1 MTSEQPDDVTP
12 DPERV
17 VARADDP
24 TAEEA
29 AVGSDDPEAQA
40 EAILEESDERTL
52 GRDGSP
58 DADVEHRTSDQA
70 TLPPD

>member
-1 MTSEQPDDVTP
+1 MTSDQPDDRAP
-12 DPERV
+12 DHERV

-24 TAEEA
+24 PAEEA
-29 AVGSDDPEAQA
+29 AVGSDDREAQA
-40 EAILEESDERTL
+40 EAILEESEERTL
-52 GRDGSP
+52 DRDGSP

>member
-1 MTSEQPDDVTP
+1 MCALAPAGQSVATTSDQP
-12 DPERV
+12 
-17 VARADDP
+17 
-24 TAEEA
+24 
-29 AVGSDDPEAQA
+29 DDPEAQG

-52 GRDGSP
+52 ARDGSP

>member
-1 MTSEQPDDVTP
+1 MTSDQP
-12 DPERV
+12 
-17 VARADDP
+17 
-24 TAEEA
+24 
-29 AVGSDDPEAQA
+29 DDPEAQA

-52 GRDGSP
+52 ARDGSP